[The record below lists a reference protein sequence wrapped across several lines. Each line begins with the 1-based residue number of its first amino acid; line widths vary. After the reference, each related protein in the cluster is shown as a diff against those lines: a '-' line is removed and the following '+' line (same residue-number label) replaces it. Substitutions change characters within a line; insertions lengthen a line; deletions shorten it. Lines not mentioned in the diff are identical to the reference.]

1 MQHFLHP
8 VPLSLDQ
15 PRSVVYSLGI
25 YLLHH
30 NVSAWPVVA
39 LSALLTAWT
48 VWLVVRS
55 LDLRRPVVVYLVLV
69 ALLCSL
75 TTVSWYVS
83 LLTPDILGAS
93 LFLCLYLLLFARET
107 LRRWEMVAVSVVVF
121 WTITAHPTFPP
132 LAVGLLCF
140 LALLGLLRW
149 PPMRGHWVA
158 MGQVAALLALGMVT
172 QVVANK
178 RIFGKASLLGPNPPR
193 LMARFLADGPA
204 QDYLHTHCAQ
214 LQWTICRL
222 ADKPIPN
229 EEDFLWATDGI
240 YQSATPAQRADLSKE
255 EMPLVL
261 ATLRTYPRQQAK
273 RSWNNFVQELTD
285 SGTVYIVYD
294 NPWMMEM
301 LDATVPGARARYLR
315 AEPILHGLPLRVLQ
329 RIYGEALPVSGVVI
343 VILLPWVWK
352 RRQNRI
358 LGLTAVTVFVVL
370 ANALLTG
377 VLASPDPRYGGRIIW
392 LLPML
397 AVLMG
402 VQLGGSSAAAEQ
414 EK

>member
-1 MQHFLHP
+1 MQHFWHP

-15 PRSVVYSLGI
+15 PRSVVYSFGI

-30 NVSAWPVVA
+30 NLSAWPVVA

-55 LDLRRPVVVYLVLV
+55 FDLRRPVVVYLVLV

-75 TTVSWYVS
+75 TTVSWYIC
-83 LLTPDILGAS
+83 LLTPDILGAA
-93 LFLCLYLLLFARET
+93 LFLCLYLLLFAPET
-107 LRRWEMVAVSVVVF
+107 LRRWEMVAVSVVVV
-121 WTITAHPTFPP
+121 WTVTAHPTFPP
-132 LAVGLLCF
+132 LACGLLCF

-149 PPMRGHWVA
+149 SPMRGRWTA
-158 MGQVAALLALGMVT
+158 LGQVAALLALGMAT
-172 QVVANK
+172 QLLVNK
-178 RIFGKASLLGPNPPR
+178 RIFGKATLFGDGTPR
-193 LMARFLADGPA
+193 IMARFLADGPA
-204 QDYLHTHCAQ
+204 QDYLHSHCGQ

-222 ADKPIPN
+222 AVKPVPN

-261 ATLRTYPRQQAK
+261 ATLRTYPRRQAK
-273 RSWNNFVQELTD
+273 LSWNNFVDELTD
-285 SGTVYIVYD
+285 SGVLELVFG
-294 NPWMMEM
+294 NPWMMER
-301 LDATVPGARARYLR
+301 LDDTVPGARARYLR
-315 AEPILHGLPLRVLQ
+315 AEPILNGLPLKILQ
-329 RIYGEALPVSGVVI
+329 RIYGEALPVSVGVI
-343 VILLPWVWK
+343 VILLPWIWK

-358 LGLTAVTVFVVL
+358 QGLTAVIGFVVL
-370 ANALLTG
+370 ANAMLTG

-397 AVLMG
+397 AMLAVLMR
-402 VQLGGSSAAAEQ
+402 VQLGGSSAVAD
-414 EK
+414 